1 MPRQKKETD
10 APLVAFLPTPA
21 QQASV
26 PREGVPGDKGAA
38 AAGSGE
44 IKKHVSSTLC
54 VFLA

>member
-26 PREGVPGDKGAA
+26 PREGGPGDKGAA

-44 IKKHVSSTLC
+44 IKKPVSSTLC